1 MLTVKQVESAK
12 AKDKPYRLSDG
23 NGLYLYIPVSGVKVW
38 QMRYQFLGK
47 EKIYTLGKVSEITL
61 QKAREKSFELKRD
74 LSNGI
79 DISKNKIINKSK
91 KGNTFS
97 EIFTEWYDFK
107 YEVWSIKYRKEIK
120 SMFENDILPIIG
132 NRIITDIDPIEL
144 VNVIRLFEKRGA
156 MERASKARR
165 RCGEV
170 FRYAIVTGRA
180 KYNPAPDLVDAE
192 KGYRKKHYPFLTEP
206 EIPAFNRAL
215 LSFPGSIISKI
226 ATQVLQY
233 TALRTKELRS
243 MTWDNVDFNK
253 RIITID
259 KEVMKNRKEHIVPM
273 SDQVY
278 HLLKHLELITK
289 SISHFVFAGR
299 NSKYKPISENTVL
312 GVIRYIG
319 FDGIASGHGFRHQF
333 STILNEHGFNK
344 DLIERQLA
352 HVDRNNI
359 RGIYNH
365 AQYLEKRREMM
376 QWFANYIDE
385 LTNTVA
391 D

>member
-1 MLTVKQVESAK
+1 M
-12 AKDKPYRLSDG
+12 
-23 NGLYLYIPVSGVKVW
+23 
-38 QMRYQFLGK
+38 
-47 EKIYTLGKVSEITL
+47 
-61 QKAREKSFELKRD
+61 
-74 LSNGI
+74 
-79 DISKNKIINKSK
+79 
-91 KGNTFS
+91 
-97 EIFTEWYDFK
+97 
-107 YEVWSIKYRKEIK
+107 
-120 SMFENDILPIIG
+120 
-132 NRIITDIDPIEL
+132 
-144 VNVIRLFEKRGA
+144 
-156 MERASKARR
+156 
-165 RCGEV
+165 
-170 FRYAIVTGRA
+170 
-180 KYNPAPDLVDAE
+180 
-192 KGYRKKHYPFLTEP
+192 TEP

-385 LTNTVA
+385 LTNTIA

>member
-1 MLTVKQVESAK
+1 MWRS
-12 AKDKPYRLSDG
+12 
-23 NGLYLYIPVSGVKVW
+23 
-38 QMRYQFLGK
+38 
-47 EKIYTLGKVSEITL
+47 
-61 QKAREKSFELKRD
+61 
-74 LSNGI
+74 
-79 DISKNKIINKSK
+79 
-91 KGNTFS
+91 
-97 EIFTEWYDFK
+97 
-107 YEVWSIKYRKEIK
+107 
-120 SMFENDILPIIG
+120 
-132 NRIITDIDPIEL
+132 
-144 VNVIRLFEKRGA
+144 
-156 MERASKARR
+156 
-165 RCGEV
+165 

-289 SISHFVFAGR
+289 SISHFVLPVEIA
-299 NSKYKPISENTVL
+299 NINQSVKILYWVL
-312 GVIRYIG
+312 FV
-319 FDGIASGHGFRHQF
+319 
-333 STILNEHGFNK
+333 TL
-344 DLIERQLA
+344 
-352 HVDRNNI
+352 V
-359 RGIYNH
+359 
-365 AQYLEKRREMM
+365 
-376 QWFANYIDE
+376 
-385 LTNTVA
+385 LTE
-391 D
+391 